1 MDVVK
6 AHAFSLEGLVILF
19 ESQAEEFR
27 FETSR
32 IQCKLFHMTAP
43 SLNHKAKAP
52 PLVFGYNSKVPDN
65 NHRVI
70 QTMLSVKRCHHYRQI
85 LKLRFIF
92 VTPKL
97 W

>member
-6 AHAFSLEGLVILF
+6 VRVISLEGLVIWF
-19 ESQAEEFR
+19 ESQAEEFG

-52 PLVFGYNSKVPDN
+52 HPLAFGYNSKVPDN

-70 QTMLSVKRCHHYRQI
+70 QTVLSVRR
-85 LKLRFIF
+85 
-92 VTPKL
+92 
-97 W
+97 